1 MAFGFIKL
9 IEGVSV
15 FFFPKEYNS
24 CKLQALQTASSP
36 DLKRKLK
43 ESYANEMSFASMN
56 L

>member
-9 IEGVSV
+9 IEGMSV

-36 DLKRKLK
+36 DLKRN
-43 ESYANEMSFASMN
+43 ESQRKATQMK
-56 L
+56 